1 MNISIGIVGLPNAGK
16 STLFNALLRKQQA
29 EAANY
34 PFCTIEPNTGIVPV
48 PDERLE
54 ILAGIVKT
62 NKIVHALIEFVDIA
76 GLVKDAHKGEGLGNK
91 FLAHI
96 RETSAIC
103 YVLRFFEDE
112 NVIHVQNRVDPM
124 GDLAILNEE
133 LIFADL
139 QTLEN
144 QKEPKQNSDKSDK
157 LRYELVQNI
166 KRHLNDAKPLR
177 DVNLSEEELSLLK
190 SLNLLT
196 LKPVLYVANM
206 SEEQLQQSRE
216 VVLKDFPHKPVVCLS
231 AKLESEL
238 IDATPEDRAELLK
251 SVGVEHSALD
261 QLAKG
266 GYDALNLLS
275 FLTAGEIEARAWTI
289 RKGETAQQA
298 AGVIHTD
305 FFSKF
310 IKADIVKY
318 EDFIASGGWVN
329 ARQKGLVRSEGKEYI
344 MQDGEVVEFKIGG

>member
-54 ILAGIVKT
+54 VLARVVKT

-112 NVIHVQNRVDPM
+112 NVIHVQNRVDPL

-144 QKEPKQNSDKSDK
+144 QKEPKQNSDKIEKARFD
-157 LRYELVQNI
+157 LVQNI

-177 DVNLSEEELSLLK
+177 EIELTEEELQLLQP
-190 SLNLLT
+190 LNLLT

-206 SEEQLQQSRE
+206 SEEQLQSRGE
-216 VVLKDFPHKPVVCLS
+216 VLKNFPHKPVVCLS

-238 IDATPEDRAELLK
+238 IDATPEDRAELLQ

-266 GYDALNLLS
+266 GYDALNLMS

-289 RKGETAQQA
+289 RKGETAQAA

-305 FFSKF
+305 FISKF
-310 IKADIVKY
+310 IKADVVKY

-329 ARQKGLVRSEGKEYI
+329 ARQKGLVRSEGKDYI

>member
-1 MNISIGIVGLPNAGK
+1 
-16 STLFNALLRKQQA
+16 
-29 EAANY
+29 
-34 PFCTIEPNTGIVPV
+34 
-48 PDERLE
+48 
-54 ILAGIVKT
+54 AGIVKT

-216 VVLKDFPHKPVVCLS
+216 VVLKDFLHKPVVCLS

-275 FLTAGEIEARAWTI
+275 FLTAGEIEDRAWTI